1 MGMDLY
7 NANRQKVQNPGAAVG
22 ARMSV
27 SSAIPVS
34 RLVALLRDVVEENF
48 LSVWVEGE
56 ISNFS
61 IPASGHYYFTLKE
74 SDAQLRTVMF
84 RAHNRLLR
92 FVPENGL
99 KVVCNGRVSV
109 YPQRGE
115 LQFIA
120 EWIEPCGAGGLQLAF
135 EQLKDRL
142 AAEGLFADAVK
153 RLLPPYPETI
163 GIVTSATGAALQDI
177 LQILRR
183 RGAGVRILLAPVK
196 VQGDGAA
203 EEIALAISDLNRHG
217 QAEVLI
223 VGRGGGSLEDLW
235 AFNQEIVARAI
246 RASKIP
252 VISAVGHETD
262 TTIADYAADLRAPTP
277 SAAAELVARG
287 RLEREVHLDH
297 LGTRLSSVLDARLR
311 RTREQVEGL
320 ARRLR
325 SPLAAVAQQRLLL
338 AQLENRLDSGMMRRV
353 QHQRDRLHGVL
364 GRLDLLSPFATVARG
379 YAIVTK
385 NDGSV
390 LRDAVKISTGERIHI
405 QLQHG
410 RLTAIV
416 EKSAGTM
423 EESC

>member
-1 MGMDLY
+1 
-7 NANRQKVQNPGAAVG
+7 
-22 ARMSV
+22 MSV
-27 SSAIPVS
+27 TAAIPVS

-74 SDAQLRTVMF
+74 GDAQLRTVMF

-92 FVPENGL
+92 FLPENGL
-99 KVVCNGRVSV
+99 KVVCHGRVSV

-120 EWIEPCGAGGLQLAF
+120 EGMEPCGVGGLHLAF
-135 EQLKDRL
+135 DQLKERL

-153 RLLPPYPETI
+153 RPLPPHPETI

-203 EEIALAISDLNRHG
+203 AEIAQAISDLNRHG
-217 QAEVLI
+217 QADVLI

-235 AFNQEIVARAI
+235 AFNEEIVARAI

-252 VISAVGHETD
+252 VISAIGHETD

-297 LGTRLSSVLDARLR
+297 LCTRLATLIDARLCFAKER
-311 RTREQVEGL
+311 VEGL

-325 SPLAAVAQQRLLL
+325 SPLAVVVQQRLLL
-338 AQLENRLDSGMMRRV
+338 DQLENRLDSGVMRRL
-353 QHQRDRLHGVL
+353 QRQRDRLQGVL
-364 GRLDLLSPFATVARG
+364 GRLHLLSPFATVGRG

-385 NDGSV
+385 SDGAV
-390 LRDAVKISTGERIHI
+390 LRDALAVLPGERIHL

-416 EKSAGTM
+416 EKSEKSGEGT
-423 EESC
+423 C

>member
-1 MGMDLY
+1 
-7 NANRQKVQNPGAAVG
+7 
-22 ARMSV
+22 MSDTM
-27 SSAIPVS
+27 AIPVS
-34 RLVALLRDVVEENF
+34 RLVALLREVVEENF
-48 LSVWVEGE
+48 LAVWVEGE

-61 IPASGHYYFTLKE
+61 NPASGHYYFTLKE

-99 KVVCNGRVSV
+99 KVVCSGRVSV

-120 EWIEPCGAGGLQLAF
+120 EGMEPYGVGGLQLAF
-135 EQLKDRL
+135 EQLKESL
-142 AAEGLFADAVK
+142 CAEGLFAAEAK
-153 RLLPPYPETI
+153 RPLPLHPETI

-196 VQGDGAA
+196 VQGEGAA
-203 EEIALAISDLNRHG
+203 AEIAQAISDLNRHG
-217 QAEVLI
+217 EADVLI

-235 AFNQEIVARAI
+235 AFNEEIVARAI
-246 RASKIP
+246 HASVIP

-262 TTIADYAADLRAPTP
+262 TTIADYAADLRVPTP

-287 RLEREVHLDH
+287 KLEREVHLDH
-297 LGTRLSSVLDARLR
+297 LCSRLATLIKSRLCFARER
-311 RTREQVEGL
+311 VDGL
-320 ARRLR
+320 ERRLR
-325 SPLAAVAQQRLLL
+325 SPLAVVARQRLLL
-338 AQLENRLDSGMMRRV
+338 DHLESRLDSGMVRRL
-353 QHQRDRLHGVL
+353 QRHRDRLQGVF

-379 YAIVTK
+379 YAIVTTS
-385 NDGSV
+385 DGSV
-390 LRDAVKISTGERIHI
+390 LRDALAVHPGERIHL

-410 RLTAIV
+410 KLTARV
-416 EKSAGTM
+416 EKSEGSREGT
-423 EESC
+423 C

>member
-1 MGMDLY
+1 M
-7 NANRQKVQNPGAAVG
+7 RAVD
-22 ARMSV
+22 
-27 SSAIPVS
+27 AIPVS

-99 KVVCNGRVSV
+99 KVVCQGRVSV

-120 EWIEPCGAGGLQLAF
+120 EGMEPCGVGGLQLAF
-135 EQLKDRL
+135 EQLKERL
-142 AAEGLFADAVK
+142 AAEGLFASEVK
-153 RLLPPYPETI
+153 RPLPPHPETV

-183 RGAGVRILLAPVK
+183 RGAGVRILLAPVR
-196 VQGDGAA
+196 VQGEGAA
-203 EEIALAISDLNRHG
+203 AEIAEAISDLNRHG
-217 QAEVLI
+217 LADVLI
-223 VGRGGGSLEDLW
+223 IGRGGGSLEDLW
-235 AFNQEIVARAI
+235 AFNEEIVARAI
-246 RASKIP
+246 RASLIP
-252 VISAVGHETD
+252 VICAVGHETD
-262 TTIADYAADLRAPTP
+262 TTIADFAADLRAPTP

-297 LGTRLSSVLDARLR
+297 LCTRLAVLIDSRLR
-311 RTREQVEGL
+311 FARQVVEGL

-338 AQLENRLDSGMMRRV
+338 DQLENRLDTGMVRRL
-353 QHQRDRLHGVL
+353 QRQSDHLRSIL
-364 GRLDLLSPFATVARG
+364 GRLHLLSPFATVARG

-390 LRDAVKISTGERIHI
+390 LRDAMTVNRGERIHL

-410 RLTAIV
+410 KITATV
-416 EKSAGTM
+416 ERPEVDK
-423 EESC
+423 EEKC

>member
-1 MGMDLY
+1 MSA
-7 NANRQKVQNPGAAVG
+7 AN
-22 ARMSV
+22 
-27 SSAIPVS
+27 AIPVS

-61 IPASGHYYFTLKE
+61 IPASGHFYFTMKE

-99 KVVCNGRVSV
+99 KVVCHGRVSV

-120 EWIEPCGAGGLQLAF
+120 EGMEPCGVGGLQLAF
-135 EQLKDRL
+135 EQLKERL
-142 AAEGLFADAVK
+142 ATEGLFASEVK
-153 RLLPPYPETI
+153 RPLPSHPETV

-183 RGAGVRILLAPVK
+183 RGAGVRILLAPVR
-196 VQGDGAA
+196 VQGEGAA
-203 EEIALAISDLNRHG
+203 AEIAQAISDLNSHG
-217 QAEVLI
+217 QADVLI

-235 AFNQEIVARAI
+235 AFNEEIVARAI
-246 RASKIP
+246 RASRIP

-262 TTIADYAADLRAPTP
+262 TTIADFAADLRAPTP

-297 LGTRLSSVLDARLR
+297 LCTRLATRIDSRLR
-311 RTREQVEGL
+311 FAKEVVEGL

-338 AQLENRLDSGMMRRV
+338 EQLENRLDSGMVRRL
-353 QHQRDRLHGVL
+353 HRQRDHLHGIL
-364 GRLDLLSPFATVARG
+364 GRLHLLSPFATVARG

-385 NDGSV
+385 SDGSV
-390 LRDAVKISTGERIHI
+390 LRDAMKVHPGEQIYL
-405 QLQHG
+405 QLQQG
-410 RLTAIV
+410 KLTATV
-416 EKSAGTM
+416 ESAEAGKDKK
-423 EESC
+423 C